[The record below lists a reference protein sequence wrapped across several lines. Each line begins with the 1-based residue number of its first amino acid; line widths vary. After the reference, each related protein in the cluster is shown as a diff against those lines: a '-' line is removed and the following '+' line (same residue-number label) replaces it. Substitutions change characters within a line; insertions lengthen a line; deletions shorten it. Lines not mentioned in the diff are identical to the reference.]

1 MDEKYEKR
9 NRMDFM
15 RSSNLLSSNDRRKPR
30 DAPPSD
36 EEEDPLDAFMRDI
49 EGQVAEQK
57 IEINRIGNAQVS
69 FVKGETLGDMTLEK
83 DGEEDAHD
91 FYLNK
96 ALKK

>member
-30 DAPPSD
+30 DAP
-36 EEEDPLDAFMRDI
+36 PLDAFMRDI